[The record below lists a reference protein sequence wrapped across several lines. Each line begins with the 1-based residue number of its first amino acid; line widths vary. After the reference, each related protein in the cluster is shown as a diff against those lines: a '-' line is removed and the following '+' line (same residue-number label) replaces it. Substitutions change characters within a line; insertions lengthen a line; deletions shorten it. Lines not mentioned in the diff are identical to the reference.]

1 MKYQRIDIATIDK
14 VKFKLVVPTKKNKDK
29 YPKYYL
35 EYTANGKQYQST
47 KNIKTTYIEFERWA
61 KSVKLD
67 SAERHLH
74 LIKLFQINVNA
85 IVNSL
90 DIVSDGEASAKR
102 INIYSSALETINLF
116 YTYQQNQH
124 KLGELT
130 GIANYSDRNKKLNA
144 FFSSEYP
151 NILIKELTAA
161 VWNDFRTFLKKQNKA
176 NSTVNQY
183 ITYVKSWYNWVI
195 NYYEVP
201 IINHTNKLK
210 KLDVSQQEKK
220 YKELATAD
228 ISNFFNAVGSD
239 VKWLRLELIARLVGE
254 NTIRPVQVRNIQAKN
269 INLEDGTIQIHD
281 KKGKKWRTIVVTDR
295 VKVLI
300 EHIYNSTKSRGGVVE
315 PEDYLIGGFNA
326 FKRGK
331 PYTQNMVKD
340 LLIEPFRQEFP
351 KLKKV
356 NIYDFKHTSITRA
369 SKGGNLLEVQKRAG
383 HSKITTTQIYDR
395 SASVSNP
402 ISIEELM
409 LIE

>member
-102 INIYSSALETINLF
+102 INIYSSVLETINLF